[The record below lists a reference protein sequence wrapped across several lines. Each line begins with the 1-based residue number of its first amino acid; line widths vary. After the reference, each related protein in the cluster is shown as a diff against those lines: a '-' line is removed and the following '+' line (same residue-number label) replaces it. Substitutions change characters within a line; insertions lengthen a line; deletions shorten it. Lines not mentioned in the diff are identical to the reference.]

1 MLLHPAHL
9 CAKNI
14 SAAFLRDIISPMRKT
29 FFDLFPPPHF
39 MLMSAVG
46 LSLSD
51 TTMRF
56 VELRPHEGGWVLGDY
71 AERPLPDGAVGAG
84 YINEPGKIVEIIK
97 DLQKKYDLKF
107 ARITLPEEKAFVFRT
122 HVPVGERSEMRSS
135 VEFTL
140 EENVPLSSEEAV
152 FDFMKVPVKD
162 ETAQTEASV
171 SVVAVPNKVVETY
184 LSLFKDAGISVVSCE
199 LESQAIARSI
209 IPKGD
214 TGVYLI
220 LNLEREKTGFYI
232 SIGQAVQFTSTMSIT
247 PDSMSQLCD
256 EISKIYWHAHGEK
269 KNGIKVEKIYLCGE
283 GSVREGVREQI
294 FSKLGIETEVANVW
308 RNIFV
313 FDKYVPDISQK
324 DSLGF
329 AAAVG
334 LALPEY

>member
-1 MLLHPAHL
+1 M
-9 CAKNI
+9 I
-14 SAAFLRDIISPMRKT
+14 GRGRGGRAFLRDIIKQMRKT

-56 VELRPHEGGWVLGDY
+56 VELKPHEGGWVLGDY
-71 AERPLPDGAVGAG
+71 AERPLPDGAMGAG
-84 YINEPGKIVEIIK
+84 YINEPEKIIEVIK
-97 DLQKKYDLKF
+97 DLQKKYNLKF

-122 HVPVGERSEMRSS
+122 HVPLGERSEMKSS

-140 EENVPLSSEEAV
+140 EENVPLSPEEAV

-162 ETAQTEASV
+162 ESVPNDVQV
-171 SVVAVPNKVVETY
+171 SVVAVPSKVVETY
-184 LSLFKDAGISVVSCE
+184 LALFKDANITIVSCE

-209 IPKGD
+209 IPKD
-214 TGVYLI
+214 DKGVYLV

-256 EISKIYWHAHGEK
+256 EISKIYWHAHGDK
-269 KNGIKVEKIYLCGE
+269 KDGIKIEKIYLCGE
-283 GSVREGVREQI
+283 NATREGVKEQI
-294 FSKLGIETEVANVW
+294 FSKLGIEVEVANVW
-308 RNIFV
+308 RNVFV

-329 AAAVG
+329 GAAVG
-334 LALPEY
+334 LALPE